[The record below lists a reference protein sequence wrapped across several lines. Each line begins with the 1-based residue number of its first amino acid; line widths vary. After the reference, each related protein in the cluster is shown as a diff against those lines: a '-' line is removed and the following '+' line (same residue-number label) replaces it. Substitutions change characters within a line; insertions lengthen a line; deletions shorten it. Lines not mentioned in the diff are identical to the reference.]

1 MSGAAGAS
9 DPSPSS
15 EPSSKRPRLSLEGGG
30 GGEGEGGG
38 NSGGGG
44 EGGVPQVPSSHN
56 GDFAFKIGVAAHDA
70 PHPREN
76 VDNDKDNGD
85 DNNGDATAEEGGPCV
100 ASNALRFAMVCAS
113 NQNRSMEAHRLLQE
127 ASFTVSGGSC
137 VLFCCCFLMFF
148 GCCPSCWSFQAHTL
162 TLFYKKINNK

>member
-1 MSGAAGAS
+1 MASMSGAAVGS
-9 DPSPSS
+9 EDPSS

-30 GGEGEGGG
+30 GEGGEG
-38 NSGGGG
+38 
-44 EGGVPQVPSSHN
+44 GGVPQVPSSN
-56 GDFAFKIGVAAHDA
+56 NRDFAFKIGVAAHDA
-70 PHPREN
+70 PHPHGN
-76 VDNDKDNGD
+76 DDNDKDNGD

-148 GCCPSCWSFQAHTL
+148 GCCPSCWSFQL
-162 TLFYKKINNK
+162 THLHFFTKKKINNK

>member
-1 MSGAAGAS
+1 MASMSGAAVGS
-9 DPSPSS
+9 EDPSS

-30 GGEGEGGG
+30 GG
-38 NSGGGG
+38 NG
-44 EGGVPQVPSSHN
+44 EGGVPQVPSSN
-56 GDFAFKIGVAAHDA
+56 NGGDFAFKIGVAAHEA
-70 PHPREN
+70 PHPHEN
-76 VDNDKDNGD
+76 DDNDKDNGD